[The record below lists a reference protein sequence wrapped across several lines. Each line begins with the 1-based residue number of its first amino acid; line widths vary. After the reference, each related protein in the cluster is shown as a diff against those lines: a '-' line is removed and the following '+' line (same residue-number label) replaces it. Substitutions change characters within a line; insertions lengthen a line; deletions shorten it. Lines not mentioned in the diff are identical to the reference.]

1 MSLPDNWL
9 PRDMA
14 GLMLH
19 GQGTRPLPCTCSPTA
34 QHAPRVSRK
43 GSVAARA
50 AAAAPAADQ
59 NLGFKTMRRGIK
71 EASAESVLT
80 PRFYTTDFEQM
91 EEMFSLDKNPGML
104 RPGTPAATT
113 SQLHKLHGQPAS
125 RGSVVSSD
133 MGRPGLQPDQSTL
146 CHPPSPCC
154 VSSPLQRGTPC
165 TGLLRILIQG

>member
-113 SQLHKLHGQPAS
+113 SQLHWLHGHHQGALS
-125 RGSVVSSD
+125 SALIWDGQACSLIRVHSV
-133 MGRPGLQPDQSTL
+133 TL
-146 CHPPSPCC
+146 HRLAAC
-154 VSSPLQRGTPC
+154 R
-165 TGLLRILIQG
+165 LLCNAAHLALVFYVY